1 MKMTALNHVYDFV
14 INADAAESIESSQ
27 FFMESEVALVDDGGF
42 DCAGTVG
49 CFGSAGGCLGTVGTF
64 GCCC

>member
-1 MKMTALNHVYDFV
+1 MTSLNHVYDFAT
-14 INADAAESIESSQ
+14 NAGVAESIESST
-27 FFMESEVALVDDGGF
+27 FFAELSSVDDGGF